1 MTWEGGALIV
11 CVCLFIA
18 GYAIWIGRVL
28 KRKVD
33 LQTTG
38 DAYGSWYETKYKPF
52 PRRPGYAIWIE
63 RDDGTQY
70 PSVSAG
76 KNENLLPGER
86 VTHWAVIYPPRAK

>member
-1 MTWEGGALIV
+1 MTWEGIALIL

-18 GYAIWIGRVL
+18 GYAMDRWSL

-63 RDDGTQY
+63 RADGTQY
-70 PSVSAG
+70 PSVSTG
-76 KNENLLPGER
+76 KNEDLQPGER
-86 VTHWAVIYPPRAK
+86 VTHWAVIYPPRTK